1 MIVRAVIRQPGGD
14 SPFAVYAITRHG
26 LGIAARLAGT
36 LGDADVYVSEKL
48 LGAAQAIPELS
59 RALTGGFNNYIG
71 ALRSRG
77 LIEGDA
83 DRLMISEAGIRALGS
98 WEPLPAGRALID
110 YWRGRLRKAERL
122 IIETLTQAYP
132 AALNKEE
139 IAARAGYEANG
150 GDFNNAL
157 GRVRTLELVQGRGEL
172 RASDD
177 LFDRG
182 A

>member
-110 YWRGRLRKAERL
+110 YWRAGWEKQSDSSSRLSRRP
-122 IIETLTQAYP
+122 IP
-132 AALNKEE
+132 PH
-139 IAARAGYEANG
+139 
-150 GDFNNAL
+150 
-157 GRVRTLELVQGRGEL
+157 
-172 RASDD
+172 
-177 LFDRG
+177 
-182 A
+182 

>member
-77 LIEGDA
+77 LIDGDG
-83 DRLMISEAGIRALGS
+83 DRLTISEAGTQALGS
-98 WEPLPAGRALID
+98 WEPLPTGSALHGLLARQVGKSRAID
-110 YWRGRLRKAERL
+110 PRNSH
-122 IIETLTQAYP
+122 QAYP
-132 AALNKEE
+132 DLTEQRGSGC
-139 IAARAGYEANG
+139 RAGYEANG
-150 GDFNNAL
+150 GGFNNAL
-157 GRVRTLELVQGRGEL
+157 GRLRTLELV
-172 RASDD
+172 S
-177 LFDRG
+177 
-182 A
+182 